1 MVLLMSFVVVCGG
14 LLFALG
20 SASDLSENSLAVL
33 NARAFS
39 DMIHYNVGFEKRNVY
54 LNGGYIYVGIKLY
67 VGVCVSACVCL
78 RLIIPVQMDRLPG
91 CYLACHLDAVY
102 IAIDLVSFFLAP
114 RARPHALVIVCYLRC
129 I

>member
-67 VGVCVSACVCL
+67 VGVCVSAFDHPCA
-78 RLIIPVQMDRLPG
+78 DG
-91 CYLACHLDAVY
+91 
-102 IAIDLVSFFLAP
+102 SFAWL
-114 RARPHALVIVCYLRC
+114 LSGMSS
-129 I
+129 